1 MRETRRPAV
10 VAALA
15 LACAAG
21 LLGGGTAQAAEF
33 PYTPAEPTLW
43 PGGCATAGELPWVGN
58 NDLSLSVKAV
68 GEGDGSLVNTR
79 FQLWKQGEEATP
91 AVDVA
96 VTTVPGSTARLP
108 VLRDQVPEEGPY
120 WWQARIEGAAGASE
134 WTAPCGFRTDHTA
147 PATPSIAFTD
157 TEQYPQGAPAGVTRT
172 VRFSLPAGT
181 EAKGFCFNPEREIG
195 VSENGCDSQWVPVE
209 ADGTATAT
217 FPSPARSGTSSLYVL
232 AVDRA
237 GNISA
242 TAHEYYQVAR
252 PFAEPFGDYTSDGRA
267 DLLGVGA
274 DGKLMLRAGQAGG
287 GFGAPVVADGRDWS
301 GAVVRRASWLT
312 HRDGPQSM
320 NDVRNDVVTLRDGK
334 LSVYPGDGQ
343 GGFGAPVEVAGYDWS
358 RVTDV
363 TFNRGESSLLLAK
376 EGDRLLLF
384 DLNTYGQP
392 RVVGEPTVLAASGWA
407 SKSVHFSDG
416 PAESGMPFFWARDA
430 KRGTLEYFP
439 VEYGTTEPWVL
450 GAPTTVA
457 ASGWTARQRP
467 SVAVVGD
474 LDGDGR
480 SDLVSADRAGA
491 LVLHPAAEDG
501 SLGAPV
507 TLQDSGWSGVA
518 FF

>member
-58 NDLSLSVKAV
+58 NDLSLSVKAA
-68 GEGDGSLVNTR
+68 GQGDGALVTTR

-91 AVDVA
+91 AIEA
-96 VTTVPGSTARLP
+96 AATTVPGSTAWLQ

-120 WWQARIEGAAGASE
+120 WWHARIEGAAGASD
-134 WTAPCGFRTDHTA
+134 WSAPCGFRTDHTA
-147 PATPSIAFTD
+147 PATPSVTFTD
-157 TEQYPQGAPAGVTRT
+157 AGQYPQGAPPGVTRT
-172 VRFSLPAGT
+172 VRFTLPAGT
-181 EAKGFCFNPEREIG
+181 EATGFCFNPEREIG
-195 VSENGCDSQWVPVE
+195 VSESGCDSQWVPVG

-217 FPSPARSGTSSLYVL
+217 FVTPERSGPMTLYAL
-232 AVDRA
+232 AADRA

-242 TAHEYYQVAR
+242 TARESYWIAY

-274 DGKLMLRAGQAGG
+274 DGKLTLRAGQEGG
-287 GFGAPVVADGRDWS
+287 GFGAPAVADGRDWS

-320 NDVRNDVVTLRDGK
+320 NDVRNDVVVLRDGK
-334 LSVYPGDGQ
+334 LSVYPGDGE
-343 GGFGAPVEVAGYDWS
+343 GGFGAPVEIDGYDWS
-358 RVTDV
+358 GVTDV

-384 DLNTYGQP
+384 DLSTYGQP
-392 RVVGEPTVLAASGWA
+392 RVIGEPIVLASSGWA
-407 SKSVHFSDG
+407 SKSIHFSDG

-439 VEYGTTEPWVL
+439 VEYGTTEPWML
-450 GAPTTVA
+450 GTPTTVA
-457 ASGWTARQRP
+457 ASGWTARQHP

-474 LDGDGR
+474 LNGDGR
-480 SDLVSADRAGA
+480 SDLVSVDRSGA
-491 LVLHPAAEDG
+491 LLLHPAAEDG
-501 SLGAPV
+501 SLAAPV
-507 TLQDSGWSGVA
+507 TLQSSGWSGVA